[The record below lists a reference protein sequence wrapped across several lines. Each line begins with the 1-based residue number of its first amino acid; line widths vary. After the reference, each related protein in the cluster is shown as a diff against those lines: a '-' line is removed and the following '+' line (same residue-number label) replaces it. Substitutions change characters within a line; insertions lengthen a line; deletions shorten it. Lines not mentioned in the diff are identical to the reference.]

1 MKDSKLLLKALY
13 KYLKYVNVLTLIANE
28 EQWKMAQNYVSNI
41 TDIKFYL
48 IRNRM

>member
-28 EQWKMAQNYVSNI
+28 EQ
-41 TDIKFYL
+41 
-48 IRNRM
+48 